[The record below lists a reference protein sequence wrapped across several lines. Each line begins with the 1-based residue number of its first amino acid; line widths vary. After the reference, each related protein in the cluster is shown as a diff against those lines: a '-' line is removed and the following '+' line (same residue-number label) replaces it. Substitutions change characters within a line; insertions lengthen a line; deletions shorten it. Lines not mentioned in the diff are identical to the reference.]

1 LPDWWRQNGKDCVDV
16 DVICVQAAIQGQLPM
31 KDLDRGG
38 LPGLNLHG
46 GIASVMSSS

>member
-31 KDLDRGG
+31 KDWTEEGCRG
-38 LPGLNLHG
+38 
-46 GIASVMSSS
+46 